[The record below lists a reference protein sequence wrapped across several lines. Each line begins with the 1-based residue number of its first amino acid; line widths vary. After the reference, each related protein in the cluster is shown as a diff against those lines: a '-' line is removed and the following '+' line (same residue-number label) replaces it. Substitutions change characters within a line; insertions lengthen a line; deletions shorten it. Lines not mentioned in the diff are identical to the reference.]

1 MRSSLRPIARSLLNA
16 ALPTRRCASGH
27 HFLPSLAAISS
38 SSSRCFATS
47 PTSTLTPLP
56 SPFIYSGP
64 LSLVQRPA
72 PDFSATAV
80 INREFKPVSL
90 SQYRG
95 RWVVL
100 FFYPLDFTFVCPTE
114 IIAFSERH
122 AEFEALNAQLLTASV
137 DSEYSHLAWVN
148 TARENGGLGDIHIP
162 MIADVTKSISAAY
175 GVLLPEAGVALR
187 GLFVIDP
194 EGKVRQV
201 TVNDLPI
208 GRSVDETIRL
218 LKVTSTRGST
228 ARRSSIAAPH
238 ATAHSAS
245 LCLSASHCLRLCSS
259 TPSMERCARLTGR
272 RAALP

>member
-1 MRSSLRPIARSLLNA
+1 MRSSLRPIARSLLNPA
-16 ALPTRRCASGH
+16 V
-27 HFLPSLAAISS
+27 LAARRVLTHPILPAVFSISS
-38 SSSRCFATS
+38 STSRRFASS
-47 PTSTLTPLP
+47 PTSTPIPSP

-80 INREFKPVSL
+80 INKEFKAISL

-148 TARENGGLGDIHIP
+148 TPRDNGGLGDIHIP

-187 GLFVIDP
+187 GLFIIDP

-201 TVNDLPI
+201 TINDLPI

-218 LKVTSTRGST
+218 LKVSSQQ
-228 ARRSSIAAPH
+228 RRS
-238 ATAHSAS
+238 ATAA
-245 LCLSASHCLRLCSS
+245 
-259 TPSMERCARLTGR
+259 MQQCAR
-272 RAALP
+272 AATQL